1 MYTKKD
7 LHALSPDHI
16 KLGGVGF
23 HFIKIQT
30 QTESE
35 QLART
40 YKAGAC
46 PRTNRKH
53 KMEGLEEGDSR
64 EKMSKITK
72 LETQTDTSNGENKE
86 NVLFSMPTAKQTE
99 ITALNEPKEKHTIT
113 TKTHNVKQNW
123 DEMIEEETEKFKDIT
138 NTVNP
143 WVDANLD
150 EPQGEKYDI
159 VEETKSDNLN
169 DENPKGL
176 EGLPEDCFFDNIEEM
191 LGLSDHETPE
201 QPTSRWDRS
210 NTRQNATNPPKEKA
224 WSSLFPKLKRG
235 RSTYT
240 SFSPRKLIKSK
251 NENALIIDISGIQS
265 SFNEIMESLFNT
277 VKYDICASKQQNA
290 RGRRTHLEVV
300 FKDRDTLKQYAARGI
315 EIMKRTYYGHIP
327 VDARK
332 TFMSIKCRNV
342 QLGNKNK
349 VSDALVDA
357 FSNVRKIVAIKPL
370 LIEGTPYI
378 SDQWIITFESTDD
391 SDLEARIPRFTHVW
405 DNKVT
410 TEWRSAAKVCYFC
423 EATGH
428 IKKDC
433 QQFHE
438 SVALRREFYRRRN
451 SNTTEEETEVTDE
464 PEQVISHEQTE
475 MHTDEV
481 IQDVQTKPEEAGEEK
496 ETDVMEEAATPPI
509 AASPPSREEF
519 LPTEMSAAPSV
530 PMVYQKRN

>member
-1 MYTKKD
+1 
-7 LHALSPDHI
+7 
-16 KLGGVGF
+16 
-23 HFIKIQT
+23 
-30 QTESE
+30 
-35 QLART
+35 
-40 YKAGAC
+40 
-46 PRTNRKH
+46 
-53 KMEGLEEGDSR
+53 
-64 EKMSKITK
+64 
-72 LETQTDTSNGENKE
+72 
-86 NVLFSMPTAKQTE
+86 MPTAKQTE
-99 ITALNEPKEKHTIT
+99 NTALNEPKEKHTIA

-143 WVDANLD
+143 WVDTNLD

-169 DENPKGL
+169 DEK
-176 EGLPEDCFFDNIEEM
+176 
-191 LGLSDHETPE
+191 SDHETPE

-210 NTRQNATNPPKEKA
+210 NTRQNATNPPREKA

-251 NENALIIDISGIQS
+251 NENALIIDISGIHS

-277 VKYDICASKQQNA
+277 AKYDICAAKQHHA

-342 QLGNKNK
+342 PLGNKNK

-357 FSNVRKIVAIKPL
+357 FSNVGKIVAIKPL

-481 IQDVQTKPEEAGEEK
+481 IQDVQIKPEEAEEEK

-509 AASPPSREEF
+509 AASPPSGEEF
-519 LPTEMSAAPSV
+519 LPTEVSAAPSV
-530 PMVYQKRN
+530 PTALPKEEPMPMVSEPIIDELSLAYGEAKEQLTPQSVTVEKDTSLEEIQTNMFSQVTELEQNEFTLVTYKKPKSRKAGSSLKQEDKRTVPYASNKGKNQSKH